1 MSHVLV
7 ICARRYNGHELWTAL
22 GVMQQHGHTFEVV
35 STHKFI
41 EDEVTH
47 QPNVIERTL
56 NDLVAE
62 TGLAPIKF
70 DGLMIVSGN
79 MADTELY
86 WTDPI
91 VYALVKLAEGLDLP
105 VAAICCS
112 VPTIA
117 PIAKGKKV
125 SYFPLIRSRQRLEDH
140 GAICQTVACT
150 VDGKLVTAEH
160 QMATQMWAEAFSRV
174 LKGEE
179 VELGL
184 VDSGYMPKGRELRPD
199 PVVNK
204 ASAALASQKDFY
216 VTKGLTSRA
225 IQEYAYKIH
234 QHVNIHFHK
243 QTDGCNDQCYQFDP
257 VDLLP

>member
-7 ICARRYNGHELWTAL
+7 ICARQYNGHELWTAL
-22 GVMQQHGHTFEVV
+22 GVMQQFGHTFEVV
-35 STHKFI
+35 STSIYI

-47 QPNVIERTL
+47 QRNVIERTL
-56 NDLVAE
+56 DSNIYISE
-62 TGLAPIKF
+62 GF

-79 MADTELY
+79 MADTEAY
-86 WTDPI
+86 WTDPRVQAI
-91 VYALVKLAEGLDLP
+91 VKEADACFIP

-150 VDGKLVTAEH
+150 VDGNLVTAEH
-160 QMATQMWAEAFSRV
+160 QMASQMWAEAFSRV
-174 LKGEE
+174 LNGET

-184 VDSGYMPKGRELRPD
+184 VDSGYMPKGRERRPD
-199 PVVNK
+199 PQLNL
-204 ASAALASQKDFY
+204 AEAALAASKDFY
-216 VTKGLTSRA
+216 VSAGLTEDA
-225 IQEYAYKIH
+225 IVRYAQRINQTVRIH
-234 QHVNIHFHK
+234 LH
-243 QTDGCNDQCYQFDP
+243 DRSEECDDECYNYGPLDM
-257 VDLLP
+257 LP